1 MLTVLLHCPV
11 SDAYT
16 GLFSAQIGLVINQK
30 NFVIVLINV
39 IIIPVYLLW
48 PCSLFLMLICLQVEN
63 LFEKHLYGN

>member
-1 MLTVLLHCPV
+1 MLHCPV

-39 IIIPVYLLW
+39 IISIYRY
-48 PCSLFLMLICLQVEN
+48 IY
-63 LFEKHLYGN
+63 YGLVHYF